1 MEEGEFLPEE
11 QEDETE
17 IENNII
23 RRLYRILVLPT
34 PDIIDPEEK
43 ADKGTITQ
51 EAND

>member
-43 ADKGTITQ
+43 ADKEAITQ